1 MIKYMFHAYK
11 TVWFNLLRGCASFF
25 TSKMMTALA
34 PWNQLPF
41 DILSSIFERLDLE
54 DRIREPPQL
63 LWLMLPY
70 DPSSQYLSFFDMYE
84 GKVGKVRKLN
94 LPRFAQGGWF
104 FGCSKGWLFLATGTN
119 GSNSASTIVD
129 NARRSGWNPA
139 ACIISGVEVS
149 SFDASQCIVA
159 TTFYDNNKILALC
172 RPQDERWIIVEGL
185 LPDGYFYGNLSFFDG
200 ELYAC
205 ILCEDRE
212 ISNNQAPNIQTHF
225 ITLEN
230 HRVNL
235 KLISSTPPPTYLFF
249 AAVDDE
255 RILYHK
261 YCSRWS
267 YLVEANGQ
275 LLVVTKICD
284 TISTWDY
291 HDDNN
296 DDDDSDDD
304 NDEAGGND
312 DIDYDGGSNNDDDG
326 GADHS
331 DDGND
336 NGRDND
342 NNDDGGN
349 NDDDDNNDDD
359 NYVTSLLMHFQVV
372 TFQITKIQ
380 TTADDTLHMTGLT
393 DLGNQSLF
401 LGAGDCLAVENC
413 DKFDKNCIY
422 CLHDM
427 DYSSGKEYPLVS
439 REAGVYNVKDGSI
452 KHCFP
457 SIKIQNHGSFMYW
470 FSP

>member
-1 MIKYMFHAYK
+1 
-11 TVWFNLLRGCASFF
+11 
-25 TSKMMTALA
+25 MMTALA
-34 PWNQLPF
+34 PWNQLPI

-54 DRIREPPQL
+54 DLQAMENKLKRTPQL

-70 DPSSQYLSFFDMYE
+70 YPSSQYLSFFDMYE
-84 GKVGKVRKLN
+84 GKVRTNVDN
-94 LPRFAQGGWF
+94 LRIFLFDPISRAQIP
-104 FGCSKGWLFLATGTN
+104 LPP
-119 GSNSASTIVD
+119 STISSFEE
-129 NARRSGWNPA
+129 NFTARRSGWNPA
-139 ACIISGVEVS
+139 ACIISEVS

-172 RPQDERWIIVEGL
+172 KPQDERWIIVEGL

-205 ILCEDRE
+205 ILCED
-212 ISNNQAPNIQTHF
+212 
-225 ITLEN
+225 L
-230 HRVNL
+230 
-235 KLISSTPPPTYLFF
+235 
-249 AAVDDE
+249 DDE

-261 YCSRWS
+261 DCSRWS

-312 DIDYDGGSNNDDDG
+312 DNDYDSGSDNDDDG
-326 GADHS
+326 GGDHS
-331 DDGND
+331 NDDND

-349 NDDDDNNDDD
+349 NNEDDNNDDN
-359 NYVTSLLMHFQVV
+359 NYVTSLLMYFQVA

-413 DKFDKNCIY
+413 DKFGKNCIY
-422 CLHDM
+422 FLHDM
-427 DYSSGKEYPLVS
+427 DYSSGKEYRLVS
-439 REAGVYNVKDGSI
+439 REASVYNVKDGSI

-470 FSP
+470 FSPNIESRIFD

>member
-1 MIKYMFHAYK
+1 MLHAYK

-25 TSKMMTALA
+25 TSKMMTAHA
-34 PWNQLPF
+34 PWNQLPI
-41 DILSSIFERLDLE
+41 DILSSIFECLDLE
-54 DRIREPPQL
+54 DRIRFDLVCKQWRTNLKRTPQL

-70 DPSSQYLSFFDMYE
+70 DPSSQYLSLFDMYE
-84 GKVGKVRKLN
+84 GRVRKLN
-94 LPRFAQGGWF
+94 LPRSAQGGWF

-119 GSNSASTIVD
+119 VDNLRIFLFGPISRAQIPLPPLSTISSFEE
-129 NARRSGWNPA
+129 NFTARRSGWNPA

-172 RPQDERWIIVEGL
+172 KSQDERWIIVEGL
-185 LPDGYFYGNLSFFDG
+185 LHDGYFCGNLSFFDG

-212 ISNNQAPNIQTHF
+212 INNNQAPNIQTHF

-235 KLISSTPPPTYLFF
+235 KLISSTPPPTYLLF

-261 YCSRWS
+261 DCSRWS

-284 TISTWDY
+284 TINTWDY

-296 DDDDSDDD
+296 DDDD
-304 NDEAGGND
+304 
-312 DIDYDGGSNNDDDG
+312 
-326 GADHS
+326 
-331 DDGND
+331 
-336 NGRDND
+336 
-342 NNDDGGN
+342 
-349 NDDDDNNDDD
+349 
-359 NYVTSLLMHFQVV
+359 T

-413 DKFDKNCIY
+413 NKIDKNCIY
-422 CLHDM
+422 FLDDM
-427 DYSSGKEYPLVS
+427 DYSSGKEYSLVS
-439 REAGVYNVKDGSI
+439 QEAGVYNVKDGSI

-470 FSP
+470 FSPNIESRIFD

>member
-1 MIKYMFHAYK
+1 MENKLK
-11 TVWFNLLRGCASFF
+11 RT
-25 TSKMMTALA
+25 
-34 PWNQLPF
+34 
-41 DILSSIFERLDLE
+41 
-54 DRIREPPQL
+54 PQL

-70 DPSSQYLSFFDMYE
+70 YPSSQYLSFFDMYE
-84 GKVGKVRKLN
+84 GKVL
-94 LPRFAQGGWF
+94 
-104 FGCSKGWLFLATGTN
+104 
-119 GSNSASTIVD
+119 
-129 NARRSGWNPA
+129 
-139 ACIISGVEVS
+139 
-149 SFDASQCIVA
+149 
-159 TTFYDNNKILALC
+159 
-172 RPQDERWIIVEGL
+172 
-185 LPDGYFYGNLSFFDG
+185 
-200 ELYAC
+200 
-205 ILCEDRE
+205 
-212 ISNNQAPNIQTHF
+212 
-225 ITLEN
+225 
-230 HRVNL
+230 
-235 KLISSTPPPTYLFF
+235 
-249 AAVDDE
+249 DDE

-261 YCSRWS
+261 DCSRWS

-312 DIDYDGGSNNDDDG
+312 DNDYDSGSDNDDDG
-326 GADHS
+326 GGDHS
-331 DDGND
+331 NDDND

-349 NDDDDNNDDD
+349 NNEDDNNDDD
-359 NYVTSLLMHFQVV
+359 NYVTSLLMYFQVA

-393 DLGNQSLF
+393 DLGGQSLF

-422 CLHDM
+422 FLHDM
-427 DYSSGKEYPLVS
+427 DYSSGKEYRLVS

-470 FSP
+470 FSPNIESRIFD

>member
-1 MIKYMFHAYK
+1 
-11 TVWFNLLRGCASFF
+11 
-25 TSKMMTALA
+25 
-34 PWNQLPF
+34 
-41 DILSSIFERLDLE
+41 
-54 DRIREPPQL
+54 
-63 LWLMLPY
+63 
-70 DPSSQYLSFFDMYE
+70 MY
-84 GKVGKVRKLN
+84 GGKVRKLD
-94 LPRFAQGGWF
+94 LPRSAQGGWF

-119 GSNSASTIVD
+119 ADNLRIFLFDPISRAQIPLPPLSTISSFEE
-129 NARRSGWNPA
+129 NFTARRKFHCQTLWKSGSNPA

-149 SFDASQCIVA
+149 SSDASQCIVA

-172 RPQDERWIIVEGL
+172 EPQDERWIIVEGL
-185 LPDGYFYGNLSFFDG
+185 LPDGYFFRNLSFFDG

-212 ISNNQAPNIQTHF
+212 INNNQAPNIQTHF

-235 KLISSTPPPTYLFF
+235 KLISSTAPPTYLFF

-261 YCSRWS
+261 DCSRWP

-304 NDEAGGND
+304 DDEAGGND
-312 DIDYDGGSNNDDDG
+312 DNDYDGVSDNDDDG
-326 GADHS
+326 CSDHS
-331 DDGND
+331 ADNNDDG
-336 NGRDND
+336 GDND

-349 NDDDDNNDDD
+349 NDDDDN
-359 NYVTSLLMHFQVV
+359 YVTSLLMYFQVA
-372 TFQITKIQ
+372 TFQIAKIQ

-393 DLGNQSLF
+393 DLGNQHYF
-401 LGAGDCLAVENC
+401 WEPEIA
-413 DKFDKNCIY
+413 
-422 CLHDM
+422 
-427 DYSSGKEYPLVS
+427 
-439 REAGVYNVKDGSI
+439 
-452 KHCFP
+452 
-457 SIKIQNHGSFMYW
+457 
-470 FSP
+470 

>member
-1 MIKYMFHAYK
+1 
-11 TVWFNLLRGCASFF
+11 
-25 TSKMMTALA
+25 MMTAHA
-34 PWNQLPF
+34 PWNQLPI

-54 DRIREPPQL
+54 DRIRFDLVCKQWRTNLKRTPQL

-84 GKVGKVRKLN
+84 GKVRKLD
-94 LPRFAQGGWF
+94 LPRSAQGGWF

-119 GSNSASTIVD
+119 VDNLRIFLFDSISRAQIPLPPLSTISSFEE
-129 NARRSGWNPA
+129 NFTARRSGWNPA

-172 RPQDERWIIVEGL
+172 KPQDDSWIIVEGL

-212 ISNNQAPNIQTHF
+212 INNNQAPNIQTHF

-249 AAVDDE
+249 AAVDDK

-261 YCSRWS
+261 DCSRWP

-296 DDDDSDDD
+296 DNDD
-304 NDEAGGND
+304 N
-312 DIDYDGGSNNDDDG
+312 
-326 GADHS
+326 
-331 DDGND
+331 
-336 NGRDND
+336 
-342 NNDDGGN
+342 
-349 NDDDDNNDDD
+349 
-359 NYVTSLLMHFQVV
+359 NYVTSLLMNFQVA

-422 CLHDM
+422 FLHDK

-439 REAGVYNVKDGSI
+439 REASVYNV
-452 KHCFP
+452 
-457 SIKIQNHGSFMYW
+457 
-470 FSP
+470 

>member
-1 MIKYMFHAYK
+1 
-11 TVWFNLLRGCASFF
+11 
-25 TSKMMTALA
+25 MMTAHA
-34 PWNQLPF
+34 PWNQLPI

-54 DRIREPPQL
+54 DRIRFDLVYKQWRTNFKRTPQL
-63 LWLMLPY
+63 PWLMLPY

-84 GKVGKVRKLN
+84 GKVRKLD
-94 LPRFAQGGWF
+94 LPSSAQGGWF
-104 FGCSKGWLFLATGTN
+104 FGWSK
-119 GSNSASTIVD
+119 GSNSASTMSTISSFEE
-129 NARRSGWNPA
+129 NFTARRSGWNPA

-159 TTFYDNNKILALC
+159 TTFYNNNKILALC
-172 RPQDERWIIVEGL
+172 KPQEDKWIIVEGL

-205 ILCEDRE
+205 MLCEDRE
-212 ISNNQAPNIQTHF
+212 INNNQAPNSQTHF

-249 AAVDDE
+249 AAVDD
-255 RILYHK
+255 K
-261 YCSRWS
+261 
-267 YLVEANGQ
+267 
-275 LLVVTKICD
+275 KIF
-284 TISTWDY
+284 TWDY

-296 DDDDSDDD
+296 DDDDSNDD

-312 DIDYDGGSNNDDDG
+312 DNDYDGGSDNDDDG
-326 GADHS
+326 GSDHS
-331 DDGND
+331 ADNNDD
-336 NGRDND
+336 GRDND
-342 NNDDGGN
+342 NNDDAGN
-349 NDDDDNNDDD
+349 NDDDDNNDDN
-359 NYVTSLLMHFQVV
+359 NYVTSLLMYFQVA

-422 CLHDM
+422 FLHDM

-439 REAGVYNVKDGSI
+439 REAGVYNVSGW
-452 KHCFP
+452 KH
-457 SIKIQNHGSFMYW
+457 
-470 FSP
+470 

>member
-1 MIKYMFHAYK
+1 
-11 TVWFNLLRGCASFF
+11 
-25 TSKMMTALA
+25 MMTAHA
-34 PWNQLPF
+34 PWNQLPI

-54 DRIREPPQL
+54 DRIRFDHVCKQWRTNLKRTPQL
-63 LWLMLPY
+63 PWLMLPY

-84 GKVGKVRKLN
+84 GKVRKLD
-94 LPRFAQGGWF
+94 LPRSAQGGWF

-119 GSNSASTIVD
+119 VDNLRIFLFDSISRAQIPLPPLSTISSFEE
-129 NARRSGWNPA
+129 NFTARRSGWNPA
-139 ACIISGVEVS
+139 ACIISG
-149 SFDASQCIVA
+149 D
-159 TTFYDNNKILALC
+159 D
-172 RPQDERWIIVEGL
+172 RWIIVEGL

-212 ISNNQAPNIQTHF
+212 INNNQAPNIQTHF

-249 AAVDDE
+249 AAVDDK

-261 YCSRWS
+261 DCNRWP

-312 DIDYDGGSNNDDDG
+312 DYDYDGGSDNDDDG
-326 GADHS
+326 GSDHS
-331 DDGND
+331 ADNNDD
-336 NGRDND
+336 GRDND

-349 NDDDDNNDDD
+349 NDDDDNNDDN
-359 NYVTSLLMHFQVV
+359 NYVTSLLMYFQVA

-413 DKFDKNCIY
+413 DKFDKNYIY
-422 CLHDM
+422 FLHDM

-452 KHCFP
+452 KHCFL

-470 FSP
+470 FSPNIESRIFD

>member
-1 MIKYMFHAYK
+1 
-11 TVWFNLLRGCASFF
+11 
-25 TSKMMTALA
+25 
-34 PWNQLPF
+34 
-41 DILSSIFERLDLE
+41 
-54 DRIREPPQL
+54 DRIRFDLVCKQWRTNLKRTPQL

-70 DPSSQYLSFFDMYE
+70 DPR
-84 GKVGKVRKLN
+84 KVRKLD
-94 LPRFAQGGWF
+94 LPRSAQGGWF
-104 FGCSKGWLFLATGTN
+104 FGCSKGWFFLATGTN
-119 GSNSASTIVD
+119 VDNLRIFLFDSISRAQIPLPSLSTISTFEE
-129 NARRSGWNPA
+129 NFTARRSGWNPA

-172 RPQDERWIIVEGL
+172 KPQDDRWIIVEGL

-212 ISNNQAPNIQTHF
+212 INNNQAPNIQTRF

-230 HRVNL
+230 H
-235 KLISSTPPPTYLFF
+235 P
-249 AAVDDE
+249 
-255 RILYHK
+255 
-261 YCSRWS
+261 
-267 YLVEANGQ
+267 NGQ

-312 DIDYDGGSNNDDDG
+312 DNDYDGGSDNDDDG
-326 GADHS
+326 GSDHS
-331 DDGND
+331 ADNNDD
-336 NGRDND
+336 GRDNG

-349 NDDDDNNDDD
+349 NDDDDNNDDN
-359 NYVTSLLMHFQVV
+359 NYVTSLLMYFQVA
-372 TFQITKIQ
+372 TFQITKLQ

-413 DKFDKNCIY
+413 DKNCIY
-422 CLHDM
+422 SLHDM
-427 DYSSGKEYPLVS
+427 DYRSGKEYPLVS
-439 REAGVYNVKDGSI
+439 REAALKFKTMVHSCIGFHQILNLESLIRNRKQAMLS
-452 KHCFP
+452 
-457 SIKIQNHGSFMYW
+457 
-470 FSP
+470 

>member
-1 MIKYMFHAYK
+1 MFHAYK
-11 TVWFNLLRGCASFF
+11 TVWFNLLKGCASFF

-34 PWNQLPF
+34 PWNQLPI

-54 DRIREPPQL
+54 DRIRFDLRTPQL

-70 DPSSQYLSFFDMYE
+70 YPSSQYLSFFDMYE
-84 GKVGKVRKLN
+84 GKVR
-94 LPRFAQGGWF
+94 GWF
-104 FGCSKGWLFLATGTN
+104 FGCSKDWLFLATGTN
-119 GSNSASTIVD
+119 VDNLRIFLFDPISRAQIPLPPSTISSFEE
-129 NARRSGWNPA
+129 NFTARRSGWNPA
-139 ACIISGVEVS
+139 ACIISEVS

-172 RPQDERWIIVEGL
+172 KPQDERWIIVEGL

-212 ISNNQAPNIQTHF
+212 INNNQAPNIQTHF

-230 HRVNL
+230 H
-235 KLISSTPPPTYLFF
+235 P
-249 AAVDDE
+249 
-255 RILYHK
+255 
-261 YCSRWS
+261 
-267 YLVEANGQ
+267 NGQ

-312 DIDYDGGSNNDDDG
+312 DHDYDSGSDNDDDG
-326 GADHS
+326 GGDHS
-331 DDGND
+331 NDDND

-349 NDDDDNNDDD
+349 NNEDDNNDDN
-359 NYVTSLLMHFQVV
+359 NYVTSLLMYFQVA

-422 CLHDM
+422 FLHDM
-427 DYSSGKEYPLVS
+427 DYSSGKEYRLVS
-439 REAGVYNVKDGSI
+439 REAALKFKTMVHSCIGFHQILNPESLIRNRKQAM
-452 KHCFP
+452 P
-457 SIKIQNHGSFMYW
+457 S
-470 FSP
+470 

>member
-1 MIKYMFHAYK
+1 MHIKL
-11 TVWFNLLRGCASFF
+11 WFNLLRGCASFF
-25 TSKMMTALA
+25 TSKMMTAHA
-34 PWNQLPF
+34 PWNQLTI

-54 DRIREPPQL
+54 DRIRFDLVCKQWRTNLKRTPQL

-84 GKVGKVRKLN
+84 GKVRKLD
-94 LPRFAQGGWF
+94 LPRSAQGGWF

-119 GSNSASTIVD
+119 VDNLRIFLFDSISRAQIPLPPLSTISSFEE
-129 NARRSGWNPA
+129 NFTARRSGWNPA

-159 TTFYDNNKILALC
+159 TTFYDNNRILALC
-172 RPQDERWIIVEGL
+172 KPQDDRWIIVEGL

-212 ISNNQAPNIQTHF
+212 INNNQAPNIQTHF

-230 HRVNL
+230 HPL
-235 KLISSTPPPTYLFF
+235 GS
-249 AAVDDE
+249 
-255 RILYHK
+255 
-261 YCSRWS
+261 
-267 YLVEANGQ
+267 
-275 LLVVTKICD
+275 
-284 TISTWDY
+284 WDY

-312 DIDYDGGSNNDDDG
+312 DNDYDGGSDNDDDG
-326 GADHS
+326 GSDHS
-331 DDGND
+331 ADNNDD
-336 NGRDND
+336 GRDND

-349 NDDDDNNDDD
+349 NDDDDNNADN
-359 NYVTSLLMHFQVV
+359 NYVTSLLMYFQVA
-372 TFQITKIQ
+372 TFQITKVQ

-422 CLHDM
+422 FLHDM

-439 REAGVYNVKDGSI
+439 REVGVYNVKDMEALNIVSQALKFKTMVHSCIGFHQILNLESLI
-452 KHCFP
+452 RNRKQAML
-457 SIKIQNHGSFMYW
+457 S
-470 FSP
+470 